1 MNRSYQKGCVVITG
15 SSKGI
20 GFGLA
25 QAFLKLNYNVVI
37 SGRNKT
43 QLDVAFAQLIQNFSE
58 SKILAIRCDITQHH
72 DLKALWKQATQQ
84 FKQVDIWIN
93 NAGTCTATLDFIN
106 IPESEINNT
115 IQTNILGTTLA
126 SQVALQGMIQ
136 QKFGQIY
143 NMEGWGS
150 KGEWSAGMT
159 VYSTTKY
166 AVSYFSKALFKEAKS
181 HGIRIGTLSPGM
193 VSTDLLISSW
203 TQGNVQNW
211 KKMKRLFLFIIDPPE
226 TVCKFLAHKIKTNKK
241 SYNRI
246 VWMTP
251 LRLLFRL
258 FQPYY
263 WKRNPIQNTD
273 LEHLDH

>member
-1 MNRSYQKGCVVITG
+1 MNNSSKKGCVVITG

-37 SGRNKT
+37 SGRNQT
-43 QLDVAFAQLIQNFSE
+43 QLDIALAQLIQEFSE
-58 SKILAIRCDITQHH
+58 SKILAIRCDITQH
-72 DLKALWKQATQQ
+72 DNLKELWKQATQQ
-84 FKQVDIWIN
+84 FKQIDIWIN
-93 NAGTCTATLDFIN
+93 NAGTCTATLNLIN
-106 IPESEINNT
+106 LSVDEVSST
-115 IQTNILGTTLA
+115 IQTNILGTAFA

-159 VYSTTKY
+159 IYSTTKY
-166 AVSYFSKALFKEAKS
+166 AVSYFSKTLFKEAKTY
-181 HGIRIGTLSPGM
+181 GIQIGTLSPGM
-193 VSTDLLISSW
+193 VSTDLLVSSW
-203 TQGNVQNW
+203 TQGNVQHW

-226 TVCKFLAHKIKTNKK
+226 IVCNFLAHKIIANKK
-241 SYNRI
+241 SYVRI

-251 LRLLFRL
+251 LRFICRVL
-258 FQPYY
+258 QPYY
-263 WKRNPIQNTD
+263 WKRNPIKNTD
-273 LEHLDH
+273 LEHLDR